1 MAGPSSSKQQRP
13 AQLQSRYTL
22 PSSSGIKRNTSDPKI
37 SSSLR
42 TSVMNADAL
51 PTTPAPVVVKQGPM
65 PVAEH
70 KPVVL
75 AEKQKKRMSI
85 FGKKNKAV
93 AVAA

>member
-1 MAGPSSSKQQRP
+1 
-13 AQLQSRYTL
+13 
-22 PSSSGIKRNTSDPKI
+22 
-37 SSSLR
+37 
-42 TSVMNADAL
+42 MNADAL